1 MRGLDEAWRTWEGVK
16 GGRQPPKRDASSPLF
31 KVTCWQYYGEML
43 EGSCEKANPWKR
55 LWKWLWAVPALC
67 PRFPSSLHGDDPCP
81 AGQLP
86 APQGGMPAPSSIL
99 SANTWACAMS
109 QAWLGPGGCASLWR
123 LLGHWNSQVQM
134 KDSVTVTFS
143 QLQFRNIFEWPS
155 MSFLMYPLCK

>member
-1 MRGLDEAWRTWEGVK
+1 MRGLDEAWGTWEGVK

-67 PRFPSSLHGDDPCP
+67 PHFPSRLHGDDPCP

-109 QAWLGPGGCASLWR
+109 QAWLGPGGCASCGGCSATGILRCKWKTQWQSPSPSYS
-123 LLGHWNSQVQM
+123 LEIFLN
-134 KDSVTVTFS
+134 D
-143 QLQFRNIFEWPS
+143 LQYHF
-155 MSFLMYPLCK
+155 